1 MPIRSDNRHF
11 LQVTMQPSLYEEVK
25 AHCKAIDMPI
35 TVWARQLMQ
44 KELELFPCV
53 QRPNPEP

>member
-1 MPIRSDNRHF
+1 
-11 LQVTMQPSLYEEVK
+11 MQPSLYEEVK

-44 KELELFPCV
+44 KELKLKWE
-53 QRPNPEP
+53 E